1 VPIPA
6 PGEDTCK
13 EVPVRMRTM
22 IAAVGLALALPSVAA
37 EKEPYVGT
45 WKLDVAKSGKD
56 PGPGLRSATDV
67 NTTTPDGAMTSDQNW
82 VDADGKAGQSKWM
95 ARFDGKDYPVV
106 GGAPGTTISLKRPD
120 PKKPGVVDW
129 VFKVPGQYTSVG
141 RVVYD
146 GNTRVNEFT
155 MTDASGKKKAF
166 RRYYT
171 R

>member
-1 VPIPA
+1 MLVA
-6 PGEDTCK
+6 LS
-13 EVPVRMRTM
+13 
-22 IAAVGLALALPSVAA
+22 VGLAVSTLAGAG
-37 EKEPYVGT
+37 ENEPYVGT
-45 WKLDVAKSGKD
+45 WKLDVAKSGND

-67 NTTTPDGAMTSDQNW
+67 NTTTPDGAMRSEQNW
-82 VDADGKAGQSKWM
+82 VDAEGKAGHADWT
-95 ARFDGKDYPVV
+95 ARFDGKEYPVS
-106 GGAPGTTISLKRPD
+106 GGVPGTTISLRRPD

-129 VFKVPGQYTSVG
+129 VYKVPGKYTSVG

-155 MTDASGKKKAF
+155 MTQTSGAKKAF

>member
-1 VPIPA
+1 MKARI
-6 PGEDTCK
+6 
-13 EVPVRMRTM
+13 
-22 IAAVGLALALPSVAA
+22 IAVVLLAITLAYDAMAA
-37 EKEPYVGT
+37 DKEPFVGT
-45 WKLDVAKSGKD
+45 GKLDVEKSGKD

-82 VDADGKAGQSKWM
+82 VDADGKAGHSEWT
-95 ARFDGKDYPVV
+95 ARFDGKDYPVT

-129 VFKVPGQYTSVG
+129 VFKVPGKYTSVG

-146 GNTRVNEFT
+146 GNIRVNEFT
-155 MTDASGKKKAF
+155 MTDASGTKKAF
-166 RRYYT
+166 RRYYK